1 MMMPTVLYPREVS
14 MYYGKVTET
23 KSEGTAL
30 HSMGQQQQKRQQHL
44 VEAAAT
50 WGG

>member
-1 MMMPTVLYPREVS
+1 

-30 HSMGQQQQKRQQHL
+30 YSMGQQQQQQKRQQHL
-44 VEAAAT
+44 VEGAAT
-50 WGG
+50 SACGG